1 VSIWIAFQIL
11 ALAGGHVS
19 TLNELLGE

>member
-11 ALAGGHVS
+11 ALAGGYVS